1 MNLEM
6 IVTTVLAMLT
16 SLIPFFYKKMTDN
29 TNLNMT
35 SPYLFSV
42 ALILGINTACLIYSL
57 FTYGFLETLF
67 LIIVYLIIVGSIFL
81 TQYLIKLNSK

>member
-29 TNLNMT
+29 TNLNLT
-35 SPYLFSV
+35 SPYLFSA

>member
-35 SPYLFSV
+35 SPYLFSA

-57 FTYGFLETLF
+57 LTYGFLETLF

>member
-16 SLIPFFYKKMTDN
+16 SLIPFIYKKMTDN

-35 SPYLFSV
+35 SPYLFSA

>member
-35 SPYLFSV
+35 SSYLFSA